1 MQKKKKKLFF
11 LFTIAGGGFASW
23 RSLAQA
29 LGDRI
34 FTELESSQSQ
44 VDTLSDELLKECEN
58 GRLVRLM
65 LKLNMV
71 LERPELMGDSR
82 WAETADRYLL
92 ALFRDFVFHQVTE
105 TGAPAMDWGPVV
117 EALNKADAG
126 IDEKILLLSRD
137 GASMLVVSYADV
149 KRCLTAAYNE
159 LKAAGKSTGGGAGGY
174 G

>member
-1 MQKKKKKLFF
+1 MTSLLDFKININIAFNYFKRSGYLLPESYEFYAKKKKKKLFF

-92 ALFRDFVFHQVTE
+92 ALFRDFVFHLQEFQLLFQV
-105 TGAPAMDWGPVV
+105 
-117 EALNKADAG
+117 NH
-126 IDEKILLLSRD
+126 IF
-137 GASMLVVSYADV
+137 SM
-149 KRCLTAAYNE
+149 
-159 LKAAGKSTGGGAGGY
+159 
-174 G
+174 

>member
-1 MQKKKKKLFF
+1 ME
-11 LFTIAGGGFASW
+11 AS
-23 RSLAQA
+23 
-29 LGDRI
+29 
-34 FTELESSQSQ
+34 ESQ
-44 VDTLSDELLKECEN
+44 VDTLSTDLLKECEN

-65 LKLNMV
+65 LKFNMV
-71 LERPELMGDSR
+71 LERPELLGDSR

-92 ALFRDFVFHQVTE
+92 TLFRDFVFHQVTE
-105 TGAPAMDWGPVV
+105 TGVPAMDWGPVI

-126 IDEKILLLSRD
+126 VDEKILLLSRD

-159 LKAAGKSTGGGAGGY
+159 LKAAAKSAGGGAGAY